1 MFLSTAAEQ
10 IQMFKLNTLN
20 DWNFFEP
27 FQSFEPPK
35 QLNLHHDFKR
45 KIGSTAYS

>member
-1 MFLSTAAEQ
+1 MFLSAEAEQ

-27 FQSFEPPK
+27 FQPFEPSK
-35 QLNLHHDFKR
+35 QLNLHHDFKC
-45 KIGSTAYS
+45 KIGSAAHC